1 VITRDQDGKQDI
13 GRVELGNMNLNIKY
27 DKLFTIF
34 EKMMK
39 PYADLD
45 SATRSYDYW
54 VQEKSRYVDLD
65 VLNFYGNIDEEEWE
79 NDEWIL
85 QYQDTPGD
93 EGNEEDLPILRY
105 SEYDFKT
112 LNSIFGDHLNGLLKD
127 WFEKTY
133 NHKVKTVEK
142 Y

>member
-13 GRVELGNMNLNIKY
+13 GRVELGNMNFNIKY
-27 DKLFTIF
+27 DKLYSIF
-34 EKMMK
+34 DKMMK

-45 SATRSYDYW
+45 SAVRSYDYW
-54 VQEKSRYVDLD
+54 IQEKSRYVDLD
-65 VLNFYGNIDEEEWE
+65 VLNFYGDIDEEEWE
-79 NDEWIL
+79 NDEWVL

>member
-1 VITRDQDGKQDI
+1 
-13 GRVELGNMNLNIKY
+13 MNLNIKY
-27 DKLFTIF
+27 DKLYSIF
-34 EKMMK
+34 DKMMK
-39 PYADLD
+39 SYANLD
-45 SATRSYDYW
+45 KATRSYDYW
-54 VQEKSRYVDLD
+54 VQEKGRYVDLD
-65 VLNFYGNIDEEEWE
+65 VLNFYVDIDEEEWE
-79 NDEWIL
+79 NDEWVL

-93 EGNEEDLPILRY
+93 EGNDEDLPILRY

>member
-1 VITRDQDGKQDI
+1 MIIQAQDGKQDI

>member
-1 VITRDQDGKQDI
+1 VIIRDQDGKQDI
-13 GRVELGNMNLNIKY
+13 GRAELGNMNFNIKQ
-27 DKLFTIF
+27 DKLSSIF

-45 SATRSYDYW
+45 SAVRSYDYW

-65 VLNFYGNIDEEEWE
+65 VLNFYGDIDEEEWE

>member
-1 VITRDQDGKQDI
+1 MIIRDQDGKQDI
-13 GRVELGNMNLNIKY
+13 GRAELGNMNFNIKQ
-27 DKLFTIF
+27 DKLSSIF

-45 SATRSYDYW
+45 SAVRSYDYW

-65 VLNFYGNIDEEEWE
+65 VLNFYGDIDEEEWE

>member
-1 VITRDQDGKQDI
+1 VKVLDQDGKQDI
-13 GRVELGNMNLNIKY
+13 GLVELGNMKLNIKY
-27 DKLFTIF
+27 DKLYSIF
-34 EKMMK
+34 DKMMK

-45 SATRSYDYW
+45 SAVRSYDYW

>member
-1 VITRDQDGKQDI
+1 VIIRGQDGKQDI

-27 DKLFTIF
+27 DKLYSIF

-39 PYADLD
+39 QYSDLEL
-45 SATRSYDYW
+45 ATRSYDYW

-65 VLNFYGNIDEEEWE
+65 VLNFYEDIDEEAWE

-93 EGNEEDLPILRY
+93 EGNDEDLPILRY

-133 NHKVKTVEK
+133 NHKVKTVEN

>member
-1 VITRDQDGKQDI
+1 MLIQDQDGKRDI

-27 DKLFTIF
+27 DKLYSIF
-34 EKMMK
+34 DKMMK

-45 SATRSYDYW
+45 SAVRSYDYW

-65 VLNFYGNIDEEEWE
+65 VLNFYEDIDEEAWE

-93 EGNEEDLPILRY
+93 EGNDEDLPILRY

-112 LNSIFGDHLNGLLKD
+112 LNSLFGDHLNGLLKD
-127 WFEKTY
+127 WFEKKY
-133 NHKVKTVEK
+133 GYKVKTVEK

>member
-1 VITRDQDGKQDI
+1 VIIRDQDGKQDI
-13 GRVELGNMNLNIKY
+13 GRVELGNMKLNIKY

-34 EKMMK
+34 GKMME
-39 PYADLD
+39 PYSDLE
-45 SATRSYDYW
+45 SAVRSYDYW

-65 VLNFYGNIDEEEWE
+65 VLNFYEDPEEDWE
-79 NDEWIL
+79 NDDWTL

-93 EGNEEDLPILRY
+93 EGIDEDLPILRY
-105 SEYDFKT
+105 GEYWIK
-112 LNSIFGDHLNGLLKD
+112 NIQSIFGDHFEPLLKE

-133 NHKVKTVEK
+133 NYNVKTIEK

>member
-1 VITRDQDGKQDI
+1 
-13 GRVELGNMNLNIKY
+13 MNLNIKY

-54 VQEKSRYVDLD
+54 VQEKNRYVDLD
-65 VLNFYGNIDEEEWE
+65 VLNFYEDIDEEAWE

-93 EGNEEDLPILRY
+93 EGNDEDLPILRY
-105 SEYDFKT
+105 GEYWIKNT
-112 LNSIFGDHLNGLLKD
+112 QTIFGNYFESLLKD

-133 NHKVKTVEK
+133 GYKVKTVEK

>member
-1 VITRDQDGKQDI
+1 VIIRDQDGKQDI
-13 GRVELGNMNLNIKY
+13 GRVELGNMNVNIKH
-27 DKLFTIF
+27 DKLYSIF
-34 EKMMK
+34 EKMMSQ
-39 PYADLD
+39 YSDLE

-65 VLNFYGNIDEEEWE
+65 VLNFYEDPEEDWE
-79 NDEWIL
+79 NDDWTL

-105 SEYDFKT
+105 GEYWLK
-112 LNSIFGDHLNGLLKD
+112 NIQSIFGAHFETLLKE

-133 NHKVKTVEK
+133 NHKVKTIEK

>member
-1 VITRDQDGKQDI
+1 VIIRDQDGKQGI
-13 GRVELGNMNLNIKY
+13 GLVELGNMNLNIKY
-27 DKLFTIF
+27 DKLFSIF
-34 EKMMK
+34 EKMMV
-39 PYADLD
+39 PYSDLEKG
-45 SATRSYDYW
+45 TRSYDYW

-65 VLNFYGNIDEEEWE
+65 VLNFYEDTEEDWE
-79 NDEWIL
+79 NDDWTL

-105 SEYDFKT
+105 GEYWLK
-112 LNSIFGDHLNGLLKD
+112 NIQSIFGDHFETLLKE

-133 NHKVKTVEK
+133 NHKVKTIEK

>member
-1 VITRDQDGKQDI
+1 MIIRDQDGKQDI
-13 GRVELGNMNLNIKY
+13 GRAELGNMKLNIKY
-27 DKLFTIF
+27 DKLYSIF
-34 EKMMK
+34 DKMMK

-45 SATRSYDYW
+45 SAVRSYDYW
-54 VQEKSRYVDLD
+54 IQEKSRYVDLD
-65 VLNFYGNIDEEEWE
+65 VLNFYGDIDEEEWE

>member
-1 VITRDQDGKQDI
+1 MDVK
-13 GRVELGNMNLNIKY
+13 IKY
-27 DKLFTIF
+27 DKLYSIF
-34 EKMMK
+34 DKMMK
-39 PYADLD
+39 PYANLD
-45 SATRSYDYW
+45 SAVKSYDYW
-54 VQEKSRYVDLD
+54 VQEKGRYVDLD
-65 VLNFYGNIDEEEWE
+65 VLNFYEDIDEEGWE
-79 NDEWIL
+79 NDEWVL

-93 EGNEEDLPILRY
+93 EGNNEDLPILRY